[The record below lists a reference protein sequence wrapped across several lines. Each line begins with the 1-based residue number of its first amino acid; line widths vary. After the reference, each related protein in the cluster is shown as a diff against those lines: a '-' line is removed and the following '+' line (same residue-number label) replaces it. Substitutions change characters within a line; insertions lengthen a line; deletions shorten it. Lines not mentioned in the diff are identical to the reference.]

1 MSRPTKYNA
10 RVTITKPT
18 KTYNEIGG
26 WSNNY
31 TSPDWAFTDW
41 AAVLPVRSFKRL
53 QYAQIG
59 HTVSYELEMR
69 PRLTNADID
78 CRVTY
83 GGDNFQ
89 IVSLEVHSDKVRID
103 IARIENE

>member
-1 MSRPTKYNA
+1 MSRPTTY
-10 RVTITKPT
+10 RDQITVTKPT
-18 KTYNEIGG
+18 TVSNEIGG
-26 WSNNY
+26 WYNDY
-31 TSPDWAFTDW
+31 ATPAWTFTEWARVT
-41 AAVLPVRSFKRL
+41 PVRSFKRL

-78 CRVTY
+78 CRVAY
-83 GGDNFQ
+83 DGANFQ
-89 IVSLEVHSDKVRID
+89 IVSLEVDRDKVRLD